1 MSTDLVAGPSPLSR
15 HKRLTSSVIAAVL
28 GALFLTLLGPL
39 GNASKAYAADG
50 NPTYQIGIGG
60 SETAGQDAYE
70 RFLDA
75 VADRAASGSSD
86 VPRTTSEV
94 AHTDPSSSSFFQVDV
109 QAWGSDTFVRLN
121 IRRSDMYIMGWWT
134 GSNVY
139 NYVGSRGTD
148 RNGRPLPPPGSESGR
163 WTTQGWLAADSTW
176 QLPGAGE
183 GYDSLQRAA
192 NTARTDITFSRENV
206 NTAVWDLYNA
216 RDPRQMA
223 RAFLVMTQFVAEA
236 ARFRPIGRDIGMV
249 MDGGEL
255 RLPRDFVEQENSWDA
270 LSRRFNDLLRNHA
283 PGYVDPSPLWGY
295 RSGQFGESVPFRIL
309 TAIMYADYVLHT
321 SKGR

>member
-1 MSTDLVAGPSPLSR
+1 MSTDITAGPSPLSR
-15 HKRLTSSVIAAVL
+15 HRRLTSSVIAVVL
-28 GALFLTLLGPL
+28 GALFLALLGPL
-39 GNASKAYAADG
+39 GTATKAYAADG
-50 NPTYQIGIGG
+50 NPTYRIGD
-60 SETAGQDAYE
+60 GQQAYL
-70 RFLDA
+70 RFVQA
-75 VADRAASGSSD
+75 VADRAGSGPSAVANTSSRVD
-86 VPRTTSEV
+86 
-94 AHTDPSSSSFFQVDV
+94 HTDPSSSDFFQVDV

-148 RNGRPLPPPGSESGR
+148 RNGRPLPPPGNESGR
-163 WTTQGWLAADSTW
+163 WTTQGWLAANGTW

-192 NTARTDITFSRENV
+192 NTARTDITFSRDNV

-216 RDPRQMA
+216 RDPRTMA

-236 ARFRPIGRDIGMV
+236 ARFRPIAYDIGLI

-270 LSRRFNDLLRNHA
+270 LSRRFNELIDNHW
-283 PGYVDPSPLWGY
+283 PGYVDPNPLWGY
-295 RSGQFGESVPFRIL
+295 RNDQWGNSVGFRLL
-309 TAIMYADYVLHT
+309 TAVMYADYLLYT
-321 SKGR
+321 AKGGNR